1 MTEQEHNNVQWRKV
15 KLGDCCSINPK
26 TDISKVQNDDIVS
39 FVKMEDVSNDG
50 FITSFSERPYKSL
63 QKKGFTIF
71 QNDDVIFAKI
81 TPCMENGKGALVRN
95 MKSKIC
101 LGSTEFHVLR
111 ACANVSIDFIYQLTI
126 SKRFRQRAEMQ
137 MTGSAGQQRVPTA
150 FLEDCLI
157 SIPFKNNKPD
167 LSAQRR
173 IAAILASADKV
184 IVATQKIIAKYK
196 QIKQGMMED
205 LLNEQC
211 SMNNVQWRKVR
222 LGEVCAVNPKTDTT
236 KVLDDDFVTF
246 VRMED
251 VSNDGL
257 IASFSERPYKSLQ
270 KKGFT
275 IFQNDDVIFA
285 KITPCMEN
293 GKGALVRNMKSK
305 ICMGSTEFHVLR
317 ACDNVSIDF
326 IYQLTISKQFRQR
339 AEMQMTGSAGQQR
352 VPTAFLEDYLISIPF
367 KNDKP
372 DLTEQRRIAAILSGI
387 DAKIAAEEKVLEKYE
402 KVKKGLM
409 ERLLN
414 EQ

>member
-1 MTEQEHNNVQWRKV
+1 MTEQEHSNVQWKKV
-15 KLGDCCSINPK
+15 K
-26 TDISKVQNDDIVS
+26 
-39 FVKMEDVSNDG
+39 
-50 FITSFSERPYKSL
+50 
-63 QKKGFTIF
+63 
-71 QNDDVIFAKI
+71 
-81 TPCMENGKGALVRN
+81 
-95 MKSKIC
+95 
-101 LGSTEFHVLR
+101 
-111 ACANVSIDFIYQLTI
+111 
-126 SKRFRQRAEMQ
+126 
-137 MTGSAGQQRVPTA
+137 
-150 FLEDCLI
+150 
-157 SIPFKNNKPD
+157 
-167 LSAQRR
+167 
-173 IAAILASADKV
+173 
-184 IVATQKIIAKYK
+184 
-196 QIKQGMMED
+196 
-205 LLNEQC
+205 
-211 SMNNVQWRKVR
+211 

-251 VSNDGL
+251 VSNDGI
-257 IASFSERPYKSLQ
+257 IASFSERPYKSLL

-372 DLTEQRRIAAILSGI
+372 DLTAQRRIAAILSGI
-387 DAKIAAEEKVLEKYE
+387 DAKIAAEEKVLQKYE

-409 ERLLN
+409 ERLL
-414 EQ
+414 EGEK

>member
-1 MTEQEHNNVQWRKV
+1 MKTEWVHK
-15 KLGDCCSINPK
+15 KLGECLTIGNGCDYKHLQHGDVPVYGTGGVMTYVDKYLYDGETVCIGRKGTINHP
-26 TDISKVQNDDIVS
+26 I
-39 FVKMEDVSNDG
+39 
-50 FITSFSERPYKSL
+50 YH
-63 QKKGFTIF
+63 
-71 QNDDVIFAKI
+71 
-81 TPCMENGKGALVRN
+81 NGKIWTVDTLFYTHSFLN
-95 MKSKIC
+95 
-101 LGSTEFHVLR
+101 VLPE
-111 ACANVSIDFIYQLTI
+111 FIYYTFCNIDWNKYNEATGVPSLSKETI
-126 SKRFRQRAEMQ
+126 YKIE
-137 MTGSAGQQRVPTA
+137 
-150 FLEDCLI
+150 
-157 SIPFKNNKPD
+157 IPIPYKNNKPD
-167 LSAQRR
+167 LSVQRR
-173 IAAILASADKV
+173 IAAILSSADKV
-184 IVATQKIIAKYK
+184 IASTQKLIAKYK
-196 QIKQGMMED
+196 QMKQGLMEE
-205 LLNEQC
+205 LLKPKEG
-211 SMNNVQWRKVR
+211 WKKVR

-387 DAKIAAEEKVLEKYE
+387 DAKITAEEKVLEKYTL
-402 KVKKGLM
+402 VKKGLM
-409 ERLLN
+409 EKLLN
-414 EQ
+414 NN

>member
-1 MTEQEHNNVQWRKV
+1 MKTEWVHK
-15 KLGDCCSINPK
+15 KLGECLTIGNGCDYKHLQHGDVPVYGTGGVMTYVDKYLYDGETVCIGRKGTINHP
-26 TDISKVQNDDIVS
+26 I
-39 FVKMEDVSNDG
+39 
-50 FITSFSERPYKSL
+50 YH
-63 QKKGFTIF
+63 
-71 QNDDVIFAKI
+71 
-81 TPCMENGKGALVRN
+81 NGKIWTVDTLFYTHSFLN
-95 MKSKIC
+95 
-101 LGSTEFHVLR
+101 VLPK
-111 ACANVSIDFIYQLTI
+111 FIYYTFCNIDWNKYNEATGVPSLSKETI
-126 SKRFRQRAEMQ
+126 YKIE
-137 MTGSAGQQRVPTA
+137 
-150 FLEDCLI
+150 
-157 SIPFKNNKPD
+157 IPIPYKNNKPD
-167 LSAQRR
+167 LSVQRR
-173 IAAILASADKV
+173 IAAILSSADKV
-184 IVATQKIIAKYK
+184 IASTQKLIAKYK
-196 QIKQGMMED
+196 QMKQGLMEE
-205 LLNEQC
+205 LLKPKEG
-211 SMNNVQWRKVR
+211 WKKVR

-372 DLTEQRRIAAILSGI
+372 DLAEQRRIAAILSGI
-387 DAKIAAEEKVLEKYE
+387 DAKIVTEEKVLEKYE

-409 ERLLN
+409 DKLLSSN
-414 EQ
+414 

>member
-1 MTEQEHNNVQWRKV
+1 MKTEWVHK
-15 KLGDCCSINPK
+15 KLGECLTIGNGCDYKHLQHGDVPVYGTGGVMTYVDKYLYDGETVCIGRKGTINHP
-26 TDISKVQNDDIVS
+26 I
-39 FVKMEDVSNDG
+39 
-50 FITSFSERPYKSL
+50 YH
-63 QKKGFTIF
+63 
-71 QNDDVIFAKI
+71 
-81 TPCMENGKGALVRN
+81 NGKIWTVDTLFYTHSFLN
-95 MKSKIC
+95 
-101 LGSTEFHVLR
+101 VLPK
-111 ACANVSIDFIYQLTI
+111 FIYYTFCNIDWNKYNEATGVPSLSKETI
-126 SKRFRQRAEMQ
+126 YKIE
-137 MTGSAGQQRVPTA
+137 
-150 FLEDCLI
+150 
-157 SIPFKNNKPD
+157 IPIPYKNNKPD
-167 LSAQRR
+167 LSVQRR

-184 IVATQKIIAKYK
+184 IAATQKTIAKYK

-205 LLNEQC
+205 LLKPKEGWK
-211 SMNNVQWRKVR
+211 MVK

-372 DLTEQRRIAAILSGI
+372 DLAEQRRIAAILSGI
-387 DAKIAAEEKVLEKYE
+387 DAKIVTEEKVLEKYTL
-402 KVKKGLM
+402 VKKGLM
-409 ERLLN
+409 EKLLN
-414 EQ
+414 NN

>member
-1 MTEQEHNNVQWRKV
+1 MMTEQEHNNVQWRKV

-173 IAAILASADKV
+173 IAAILTSADKV
-184 IVATQKIIAKYK
+184 IAATQKTIAKYK
-196 QIKQGMMED
+196 QIKQGMMEE
-205 LLNEQC
+205 LFNEQC
-211 SMNNVQWRKVR
+211 TMNNVQWRKVR
-222 LGEVCAVNPKTDTT
+222 LGEVGEIVTGSTPSTTKAEYWDGEYNFYSPADFDDSVYCGKTERTVTKAGMDTGRRIPENSIMVACIASIGKLSINRTEGITNQQINTIVPKTGYDYIFLYYLLLFNVEKIKGGAAQTT
-236 KVLDDDFVTF
+236 IPIINKEDF
-246 VRMED
+246 
-251 VSNDGL
+251 SNL
-257 IASFSERPYKSLQ
+257 EFS
-270 KKGFT
+270 
-275 IFQNDDVIFA
+275 
-285 KITPCMEN
+285 
-293 GKGALVRNMKSK
+293 
-305 ICMGSTEFHVLR
+305 
-317 ACDNVSIDF
+317 
-326 IYQLTISKQFRQR
+326 
-339 AEMQMTGSAGQQR
+339 
-352 VPTAFLEDYLISIPF
+352 VPNLS
-367 KNDKP
+367 
-372 DLTEQRRIAAILSGI
+372 EQRRIAAILSGL

-409 ERLLN
+409 EKLLN
-414 EQ
+414 E